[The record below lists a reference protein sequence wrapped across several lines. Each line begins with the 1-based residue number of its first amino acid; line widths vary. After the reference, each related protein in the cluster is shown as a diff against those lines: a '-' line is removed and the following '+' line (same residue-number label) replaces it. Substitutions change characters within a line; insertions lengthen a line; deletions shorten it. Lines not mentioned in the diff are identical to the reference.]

1 MCRVL
6 LSFFIQPV
14 GKLAIHQVASAV
26 STYNVF
32 SPLWHCSAAPIPI
45 NSSLSVLIGSDT
57 GIIEDA
63 NTAPHAFCLFL
74 PLRLLLGMVPQL
86 VDWLC

>member
-63 NTAPHAFCLFL
+63 NTASHAFYLLL

-86 VDWLC
+86 ANWLC